1 MKGKTT
7 IVVSMYNKNFEVL
20 EIIDK
25 LFFPSLLRN
34 RNKNTGIIIIDDGS
48 PLQKETGNLINKYM
62 RSLLKAFCFV
72 RFVRNPKNL
81 GFAKSY
87 NRAIKMVRTKYIM
100 VVNDDLYFPHG
111 SIKRLLN
118 SLNEPANYG
127 MVGPISNNKT
137 LWTFQY
143 TKQAPSI
150 KSYAEEELKKLE
162 KFSTWLSLIKQGE
175 RKTTS
180 HYLCGFCFAA
190 KTDFIKEF
198 GGFDENYLFGGFE
211 DTDLSRKI
219 IQKYGNEKIA
229 IIKDVFVG
237 HGGPKGNSISLL
249 QEPEKM
255 AHFMMMN
262 SIKYLKRWGI
272 KEYLKVLVFGLIRQ
286 ITGKL
291 TISSE
296 LPNVKF

>member
-7 IVVSMYNKNFEVL
+7 IVTSMYNKNFEVL

-34 RNKNTGIIIIDDGS
+34 GNKNIGIIIIDDAS
-48 PLQKETGNLINKYM
+48 PLQKETGDLINKYM
-62 RSLLKAFCFV
+62 RRLLKAFCFV

-87 NRAIKMVRTKYIM
+87 NRAIKMVKTKYLL
-100 VVNDDLYFPHG
+100 VVNDDLYFPLG

-118 SLNEPANYG
+118 TLNEPAGYG
-127 MVGPISNNKT
+127 LVGPISNNRT

-143 TKQAPSI
+143 AKQAPSI
-150 KSYAEEELKKLE
+150 KSYAEEELEKLE

-175 RKTTS
+175 RKTTN

-198 GGFDENYLFGGFE
+198 GGFDESYLFGGFE

-229 IIKDVFVG
+229 IIKDVFIG
-237 HGGPKGNSISLL
+237 HGGPKGNSRSLL

-255 AHFMMMN
+255 LHYGTINGF
-262 SIKYLKRWGI
+262 KYLKRWGI
-272 KEYLKVLVFGLIRQ
+272 GKYLKVLVFGLIRQ
-286 ITGKL
+286 STGRL
-291 TISSE
+291 TISRE